1 MPGLWSASPGCHS
14 CCSTA
19 TCNGTQGVSG
29 ILIRGKEDDTPHTS
43 GAALGVVLLAVGIAV
58 VGYIVVKR
66 REAAP
71 TVELERS
78 LGDETQM

>member
-1 MPGLWSASPGCHS
+1 MPGLWPASPGCHS

-29 ILIRGKEDDTPHTS
+29 ILITHTS

-66 REAAP
+66 REVAP

>member
-29 ILIRGKEDDTPHTS
+29 ILIPHTS

-66 REAAP
+66 REVAP